1 MYLWLVWLCICGG
14 FNCCYYTEIYYRG
27 LNFTNYMN
35 TSWQPSSLA
44 FDPNQY
50 NELGKETV
58 IHRILVNAEIQ
69 GLTQVYTDENVKI
82 YKRST

>member
-1 MYLWLVWLCICGG
+1 
-14 FNCCYYTEIYYRG
+14 
-27 LNFTNYMN
+27 MN

-50 NELGKETV
+50 NELGKEMV
-58 IHRILVNAEIQ
+58 IHRILINAEIQ
-69 GLTQVYTDENVKI
+69 GLTQVYSDENVKI